1 MNPGR
6 RLPSRML
13 PSESFLIG
21 ILRLIGLI
29 PWPTHSK
36 KRRAGRPYV
45 YPPLVMLRCFIVRIW
60 MRIPSNNALH
70 SFFLLSAEN
79 PYNARVMVAC
89 GLDRVP
95 DRRTFDRRLKNIASD
110 GGDEDLRP
118 KIAAMGRLF
127 VAEGLVDPYIASV
140 DSTLLKAKG
149 HVWHASSMEKNVVPY
164 SGIDTDARWGTSKT
178 KGWVFGYKLHLVSST
193 GSLIV
198 PLSADFTTANASDSK
213 VYGRVTAS
221 LRGVR
226 YVDGD
231 EGYDVDD
238 LYELSRER
246 GFDLV
251 CPIARYE
258 NTHPERVELVFFYES
273 ELGQLVY
280 SWRSKSVEPL
290 FEQIKD
296 VFGIDPLPVRGFDK
310 AKTFVLLSVLVYQ
323 LTVYHNHVTGRPL
336 RALKHMLGS

>member
-1 MNPGR
+1 MSPGR

-13 PSESFLIG
+13 LSESFLIG
-21 ILRLIGLI
+21 ILSLIGLI
-29 PWPTHSK
+29 PWPTPAK
-36 KRRAGRPYV
+36 KKQGRPYV
-45 YPPLVMLRCFIVRIW
+45 YSHLVMLRCFIVRMW

-70 SFFLLSAEN
+70 SFFLLSTEN
-79 PYNARVMVAC
+79 TYNARIMIAC
-89 GLDRVP
+89 GLDRIP
-95 DRRTFDRRLKNIASD
+95 DRRTFDRRLQNISAD
-110 GGDEDLRP
+110 GSDEDLRP
-118 KIAAMGRLF
+118 RIEAMGHLF
-127 VAEGLVDPYIASV
+127 VAEKLIDPYIASV

-149 HVWHASSMEKNVVPY
+149 HVWHASSMEKGFVY
-164 SGIDTDARWGTSKT
+164 SGTDTDARWGKSRT
-178 KGWVFGYKLHLVSST
+178 KGWVFGYKLHIVSST

-198 PLSADFTTANASDSK
+198 PVSADFTTANIPDSK

-231 EGYDVDD
+231 QGYDVDD

-258 NTHPERVELVFFYES
+258 NTHQDRVELVFFYES

-296 VFGIDPLPVRGFDK
+296 VFGIDPLPVRGFEK
-310 AKTFVLLSVLVYQ
+310 AKTFVLLSVLLYQ
-323 LTVYHNHVTGRPL
+323 MTVYYNHLTGRPL
-336 RALKHMLGS
+336 RTLKHMLGS

>member
-1 MNPGR
+1 
-6 RLPSRML
+6 ML
-13 PSESFLIG
+13 LSEPFLIG
-21 ILRLIGLI
+21 ILRLIDLI

-36 KRRAGRPYV
+36 KRRVGRPYV

-70 SFFLLSAEN
+70 SFFSVEN
-79 PYNARVMVAC
+79 PYNARIMEAC

-95 DRRTFDRRLKNIASD
+95 ERRTFDRRLKNISSD
-110 GGDEDLRP
+110 GSDEDLRP
-118 KIAAMGRLF
+118 RIEAMGHLF
-127 VAEGLVDPYIASV
+127 VAEKLVDPYIASV

-149 HVWHASSMEKNVVPY
+149 HVWHKSSMEKGFVY
-164 SGIDTDARWGTSKT
+164 SGTDTDARWGKSRT
-178 KGWVFGYKLHLVSST
+178 KGWVFGYKLHTVSST

-198 PLSADFTTANASDSK
+198 PLSADFTTANIPDSK

-231 EGYDVDD
+231 QGYDVDD
-238 LYELSRER
+238 LYELSRGR

-258 NTHPERVELVFFYES
+258 NTRPERVELVFFYES

-280 SWRSKSVEPL
+280 SWRGKSVEPL

-296 VFGIDPLPVRGFDK
+296 VFGIDPLPLRGFDR
-310 AKTFVLLSVLVYQ
+310 AKVFVLLSVLLYQTMVY
-323 LTVYHNHVTGRPL
+323 LNHLTGRPL